1 MRGAWVVLLATT
13 SCIPTTAGYGDVR
26 HDVSRR
32 MKGVDVRWDAH
43 DDAPPVPKSWHT
55 EELTA
60 DRAARWAVWRH
71 PAIQSAFADMG
82 VARAE
87 LAGALRLPNP
97 EVSASFGFSGDAQD
111 PSVELDITMS
121 LTSLLNLPNRERA
134 GRHRLAAGKAAVV
147 KRAVEVAYAA
157 KRAFVQA
164 VAAEQALA
172 LQRSNLAAAVASAE
186 AAAQL
191 LEAGNVARLVLVN
204 EQAMVEE
211 LRIAVSDAE
220 ANNVMAK
227 QRLAAAIALESGD
240 GMPPLPKALPKMPEE
255 EADMKRLARLAAMGN
270 LDLVRLEAEY
280 AAAASRADAAELA
293 AWLPHLVAGV
303 NLDRGGGAWSAGPV
317 VGMAIPLFDQ
327 GQGPIG
333 IAEAQMERA
342 DADHRVVAVRVDRA
356 VKSAVTRLAVRRA
369 QVKQFEEKLL
379 PLRDAVLDQTLLQ
392 YNAMSLGVFQL
403 LQARRDQIRART
415 SYIGVMREYWKARL
429 DLEQLARGSL
439 PPDAAMMSSVDVSG
453 PGGGGEDH

>member
-1 MRGAWVVLLATT
+1 
-13 SCIPTTAGYGDVR
+13 
-26 HDVSRR
+26 
-32 MKGVDVRWDAH
+32 
-43 DDAPPVPKSWHT
+43 
-55 EELTA
+55 
-60 DRAARWAVWRH
+60 
-71 PAIQSAFADMG
+71 
-82 VARAE
+82 
-87 LAGALRLPNP
+87 
-97 EVSASFGFSGDAQD
+97 
-111 PSVELDITMS
+111 